1 MCPHSI
7 FVTRSGNWKL
17 GGLEFIGK
25 NKLLDY
31 IFRDQKY
38 FMPSEKI
45 GNVDNGEIPCQAWT
59 TRMPKYA
66 QADLNYTAPEIQHKS
81 VCSLA
86 SDMFS
91 FGLLMVSVFNGGQS
105 LIQANYST
113 NLYFKQAGVV
123 RRFLWYILLTLYT
136 LENDWIWSWIK
147 WTSSKFVY
155 VI

>member
-1 MCPHSI
+1 M
-7 FVTRSGNWKL
+7 
-17 GGLEFIGK
+17 K
-25 NKLLDY
+25 NVNKQLIDVNQQLIY
-31 IFRDQKY
+31 VNKQLNYNSFL
-38 FMPSEKI
+38 EKI

-123 RRFLWYILLTLYT
+123 RRF
-136 LENDWIWSWIK
+136 
-147 WTSSKFVY
+147 F
-155 VI
+155 